1 MNIRQNLF
9 AYTCQ
14 SLGMREAEI
23 YRTDSSPRSSYEAT
37 LRLLQERP
45 ETDCIFYLREELA
58 LGALRAFLEK
68 GIRFPND
75 MELIAVGDSSLGI
88 SEVSSPTLSV
98 VHLPLEQAASKI
110 IGLFNR
116 HLYTPSCPP
125 ASTVV
130 SVNYVPRESCPA
142 YTPHEDCI
150 T

>member
-1 MNIRQNLF
+1 MDDRTIGSLPAEIFASHGRKHPALITSPPTFNGMNIRQNLF

-37 LRLLQERP
+37 L
-45 ETDCIFYLREELA
+45 
-58 LGALRAFLEK
+58 
-68 GIRFPND
+68 
-75 MELIAVGDSSLGI
+75 
-88 SEVSSPTLSV
+88 
-98 VHLPLEQAASKI
+98 PLEQAASKI

-116 HLYTPSCPP
+116 HLYTPCCPP